1 MHEFR
6 IEDKLEKILFKLEK
20 KNSNLYNQIRK
31 KISEVI
37 NSEGVEHY
45 KNLRHDLKNF
55 KRVHIGHF
63 VLIFRFDKNK
73 NIISFEDFD
82 HHDNIYSKK

>member
-55 KRVHIGHF
+55 KRVHIDSHF
-63 VLIFRFDKNK
+63 VLIFKVDENRLC
-73 NIISFEDFD
+73 
-82 HHDNIYSKK
+82 